1 MTPIDILIALLFVM
15 ILREIIFMIL
25 EKYTK

>member
-1 MTPIDILIALLFVM
+1 VSVFDVLATVLFVF